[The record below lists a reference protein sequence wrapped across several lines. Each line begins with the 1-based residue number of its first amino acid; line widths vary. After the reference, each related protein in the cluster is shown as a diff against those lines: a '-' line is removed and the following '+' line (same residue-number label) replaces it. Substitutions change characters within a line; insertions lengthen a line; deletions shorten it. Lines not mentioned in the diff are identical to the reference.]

1 MMFEPMCT
9 KISHDLQM
17 IGLYALI
24 QTHIY
29 AGMHT
34 HGHQVLLGGLWSKL
48 PRQVKVGSAAVTY
61 STYL

>member
-1 MMFEPMCT
+1 
-9 KISHDLQM
+9 M